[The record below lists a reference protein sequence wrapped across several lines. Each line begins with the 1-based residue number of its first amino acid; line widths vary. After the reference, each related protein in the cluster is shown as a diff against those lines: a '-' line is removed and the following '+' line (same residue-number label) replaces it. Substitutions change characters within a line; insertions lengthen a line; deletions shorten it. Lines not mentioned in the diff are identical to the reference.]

1 MRGVWTVA
9 RKELSH
15 ILRDKVS
22 GLILFALPALFFIS
36 IGFAISIDIQRID
49 LAIAN
54 TAGPKA
60 NEVISRLCDLE
71 KVNKVVMLNSPSEV
85 EESFARDEVSAAI
98 VISEGEGGY
107 NAPLK
112 FDLFVDC
119 VFTGNVLA
127 IKNRINSVIKSSL
140 IGPENDPP
148 FTIRYLYNADLNKRM
163 ATIPGLIM
171 IILIVVSTMI
181 FGISINREKVNG
193 TSRLL
198 SLTPLG
204 TVSIVM
210 GKIIPYFLISLVHI
224 SYLIF
229 LGQSVFG
236 LGINGSFLLY
246 FLFCA
251 LFSLN
256 SMMIGL
262 LVGSYCKT
270 YEATL
275 IICWFFIFTP
285 NLFLSGFVM
294 PVNNMPEAMRAIS
307 RLCSGYHFIEGYRG
321 IAYKGTGFTENLPFI
336 SFLTIQSLVAL
347 ILALLGFS
355 RRYSKS

>member
-1 MRGVWTVA
+1 MKGIWSVA
-9 RKELSH
+9 RKEFSH
-15 ILRDKVS
+15 IFRDKVS
-22 GLILFALPALFFIS
+22 CLILFALPALFFIS
-36 IGFAISIDIQRID
+36 IGYAISIDIQRID

-60 NEVISRLCDLE
+60 GEVINHLSNMD
-71 KVNKVVMLNSPSEV
+71 KVSKVVMLNSPSEI
-85 EESFARDEVSAAI
+85 EESFARDDINTAI
-98 VISEGEGGY
+98 VIHEGEGGY
-107 NAPLK
+107 NAPLT
-112 FDLFVDC
+112 FDLFIDC
-119 VFTGNVLA
+119 SYSGNVHA
-127 IKNRINSVIKSSL
+127 IKNRINSAIKSYYL
-140 IGPENDPP
+140 GPDHETPLN
-148 FTIRYLYNADLNKRM
+148 IRYLYNADLNRRM
-163 ATIPGLIM
+163 ATIPGVIM
-171 IILIVVSTMI
+171 IILIVVSTII
-181 FGISINREKVNG
+181 FSVSINREKANG

-204 TVSIVM
+204 PVRTVV
-210 GKIIPYFLISLVHI
+210 GKIIPYFLISLIHI

-275 IICWFFIFTP
+275 IICWFFIFIP
-285 NLFLSGFVM
+285 NVFLSGFVV
-294 PVNNMPEAMRAIS
+294 PVKSMPEAMQVIS
-307 RLCSGYHFIEGYRG
+307 RLYNGYHFIEGYRG

-336 SFLTIQSLVAL
+336 AFLTIQSIIAF
-347 ILALLGFS
+347 ILSLLGFS

>member
-1 MRGVWTVA
+1 MRGIWTVA

-22 GLILFALPALFFIS
+22 GLILFVLPALFFIS
-36 IGFAISIDIQRID
+36 IGFAISVDIERID

-60 NEVISRLCDLE
+60 NEVINHLCNMN
-71 KVNKVVMLNSPSEV
+71 KVSKVVMLNSPSEV
-85 EESFARDEVSAAI
+85 EESFARDGIVAAI

-107 NAPLK
+107 NAPFK
-112 FDLFVDC
+112 FDLFINC
-119 VFTGNVLA
+119 SFAANILAIRNPISSA
-127 IKNRINSVIKSSL
+127 IKNAL
-140 IGPENDPP
+140 IGPGNDSP
-148 FTIRYLYNADLNKRM
+148 FTVRYLYNSDLNRKM
-163 ATIPGLIM
+163 ATIPGVIM
-171 IILIVVSTMI
+171 IILIVVSTII
-181 FGISINREKVNG
+181 FSISINKEKVHS

-204 TVSIVM
+204 PMIIVI
-210 GKIIPYFLISLVHI
+210 GKLIPYFLISLIHI

-229 LGQSVFG
+229 LGQSIFG

-256 SMMIGL
+256 SMMLGL

-270 YEATL
+270 YEAAL

-294 PVNNMPEAMRAIS
+294 PVNSMPETMQKIA
-307 RLCSGYHFIEGYRG
+307 RLHNGYHFIEGYRG
-321 IAYKGTGFTENLPFI
+321 IAYKGTGLSENLPHI
-336 SFLTIQSLVAL
+336 LFLTIQSLIAF
-347 ILALLGFS
+347 IIALLGFS